1 MEEQNYRAIFE
12 IGSAG
17 MLENRFGEL
26 FEESQVPPPSEYE
39 RLPGAPTVFVAP
51 PSGPFASM
59 NAIYQAAY
67 ERALRDHQL
76 DVLFNPDFY
85 GDHGSGI

>member
-1 MEEQNYRAIFE
+1 
-12 IGSAG
+12 

-26 FEESQVPPPSEYE
+26 FEESQVPPEPQHF
-39 RLPGAPTVFVAP
+39 PAP
-51 PSGPFASM
+51 PAPPQFGPFVSASQ
-59 NAIYQAAY
+59 IYQAAY

-76 DVLFNPDFY
+76 DVLFNPDYY